1 MQKNKA
7 NFLQGINC
15 IIQGK
20 VLSNMPVLDEKI
32 ENIQMNRTPLTLIH
46 TPIHTSAVPDLRD
59 KRTLYSIYIQYDSIL
74 FTVYWLVK
82 IPCNSLMHL
91 RSVFDLGPPGL
102 SLSFSLYIYM
112 YIHIYIHP
120 ASIKNLTGK
129 KTMSTSPF
137 YIYII
142 YIYWHVISLG
152 PENPVKKKQVSNSIP
167 PFFTLDYATW
177 ASRTEFAGAT
187 LDTSRGLPKKRTW
200 NTSVIT
206 AGGPLF

>member
-7 NFLQGINC
+7 NFLQGIKC

-46 TPIHTSAVPDLRD
+46 TPIHTSAVPDLRE

-102 SLSFSLYIYM
+102 SLSLYIYV
-112 YIHIYIHP
+112 YIYTPGEYKKPHRE
-120 ASIKNLTGK
+120 KNNVNIPLL
-129 KTMSTSPF
+129 
-137 YIYII
+137 YIYILTCNI
-142 YIYWHVISLG
+142 PGARKPSQKKTG
-152 PENPVKKKQVSNSIP
+152 VK
-167 PFFTLDYATW
+167 
-177 ASRTEFAGAT
+177 
-187 LDTSRGLPKKRTW
+187 
-200 NTSVIT
+200 
-206 AGGPLF
+206 

>member
-102 SLSFSLYIYM
+102 SLSFSLYIYI
-112 YIHIYIHP
+112 YVYTYIYIHP

-137 YIYII
+137 YIYNI
-142 YIYWHVISLG
+142 YIYILTCNIPGARKPSQKKTG
-152 PENPVKKKQVSNSIP
+152 VK
-167 PFFTLDYATW
+167 
-177 ASRTEFAGAT
+177 
-187 LDTSRGLPKKRTW
+187 
-200 NTSVIT
+200 
-206 AGGPLF
+206 